1 MSIDKIRMEVVI
13 YINFQFRRVAQG
25 LEHYLDTVGVGGSR
39 PPVPTSI
46 NKGLLGL
53 QICRYAQLSH
63 NCHTFYPKPILPA
76 LHAPAIDVNILRS
89 F

>member
-1 MSIDKIRMEVVI
+1 MGDKKSIDKIRIEIVI

-46 NKGLLGL
+46 NKGLQG
-53 QICRYAQLSH
+53 
-63 NCHTFYPKPILPA
+63 
-76 LHAPAIDVNILRS
+76 
-89 F
+89 